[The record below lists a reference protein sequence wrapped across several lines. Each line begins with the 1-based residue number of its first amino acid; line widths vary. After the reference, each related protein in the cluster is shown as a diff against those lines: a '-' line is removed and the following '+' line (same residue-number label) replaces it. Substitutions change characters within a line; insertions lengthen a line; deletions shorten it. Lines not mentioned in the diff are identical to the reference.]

1 MKRLLLSFLVLSAC
15 TTIPAQSE
23 TEMATRD
30 MSALPAAVQAEE
42 ALSAKEILS
51 KAHERAGGENF
62 VNPGSLKLSG
72 YNIVRKGDDTV
83 VWDNYAMWREF
94 ASSKED
100 AHQAN
105 GKVRIEAWRNDELAL
120 FLAFDGEATY
130 NKDGKLESQAANAM
144 WSNSF
149 GFGAIRNALDEG
161 WNQKRVADRQIDGA
175 PSYMV
180 ELIDPTGSKTLF
192 GVRQSDFS
200 IVYVGF
206 NTPRGWHERRY
217 SHFFSKPGVAWRQ
230 AGRVRLF
237 YDGQKTNEAVWL
249 DFEIGTDFDDVIFS
263 TPPQT
268 SSAKSDNK

>member
-1 MKRLLLSFLVLSAC
+1 MKRLLLPFLVISAC
-15 TTIPAQSE
+15 TTVPAQSE
-23 TEMATRD
+23 SGLATRN
-30 MSALPAAVQAEE
+30 MSMLPAAVQAEE
-42 ALSAKEILS
+42 ALSAQEILS
-51 KAHERAGGENF
+51 NAHERAGGQTF
-62 VNPGSLKLSG
+62 VRPNSLKLTG
-72 YNIVRKGDDTV
+72 YNIVRKGDQTV
-83 VWDNYAMWREF
+83 VWDEYAMWREF

-105 GKVRIEAWRNDELAL
+105 GKVRIEAWRDGELAL

-130 NKDGKLESQAANAM
+130 DKNGKLESQAANAM
-144 WSNSF
+144 WSNGF
-149 GFGAIRNALDEG
+149 GFGAIRNALDDD
-161 WNQKRVADRQIDGA
+161 WRQTRVADRQIDGA

-180 ELIDPTGSKTLF
+180 ELTDPSNSKTLF

-206 NTPRGWHERRY
+206 QTPRGWHERRY
-217 SHFFSKPGVAWRQ
+217 SHFFSKPGLSWRQ

-249 DFEIGTDFDDVIFS
+249 DFEVDADFDDAIFS

-268 SSAKSDNK
+268 SDASENK